1 MKISHNEITGAYYED
16 KNTLFDYILYGVYAL
31 VAFLIIDW
39 FFPEVVTEVLSEVV
53 MLVK

>member
-16 KNTLFDYILYGVYAL
+16 KNTLFDYILYGVFTL

-39 FFPEVVTEVLSEVV
+39 FFPVVVTEVLSEIV
-53 MLVK
+53 MLFR